1 VKVTK
6 TVASAVNG
14 DKLKQMLMNSH
25 RPSDPIVV
33 SSSTPKNKIPRS
45 TKASESNELR
55 ISL

>member
-1 VKVTK
+1 
-6 TVASAVNG
+6 
-14 DKLKQMLMNSH
+14 MNSH